1 MFRRILIALLL
12 LASLSA
18 CGYHLRG
25 PQALPFS
32 TIYLN
37 MNRYDT
43 FTAALKRQI
52 ETSGST
58 KVVDSAKEAEV
69 QFFVARNDKEKY
81 ILSLT
86 ASGTVREYQ
95 LRQRFGFRVLDKN
108 GREVTSYSEIYVTR
122 DVSFAEGQ
130 ELAKEQEDAL
140 LYRDMQNDILQQ
152 LMRRLARA
160 VPNPEPASDAAKP

>member
-1 MFRRILIALLL
+1 MRRILIALVLL
-12 LASLSA
+12 VSLSA

-25 PQALPFS
+25 PKTLPFS
-32 TIYLN
+32 SIYLN

-58 KVVDSAKEAEV
+58 KVVDTLKEADV

-95 LRQRFGFRVLDKN
+95 LRQRFGFRVVDKF

-160 VPNPEPASDAAKP
+160 VPDPAPVNGTAKP

>member
-1 MFRRILIALLL
+1 MLRRAFVAALLL
-12 LASLSA
+12 ATVSA

-25 PQALPFS
+25 PQTLPFS

-37 MNRYDT
+37 MNRYDDL
-43 FTAALKRQI
+43 TAAIKRQI

-58 KVVDSAKEAEV
+58 KVVNTLPEAEV
-69 QFFVARNDKEKY
+69 QFFLIRNEKEKY

-86 ASGTVREYQ
+86 GSGTVREYQ
-95 LRQRFGFRVLDKN
+95 LRQRFAFRVLDKA
-108 GREVTSYSEIYVTR
+108 GHEVTPYSEIYVTR
-122 DVSFAEGQ
+122 DVSFSEGL

-152 LMRRLARA
+152 LMRRLARSK
-160 VPNPEPASDAAKP
+160 PATPATTSQIP